1 MNSCWMSFYFFCLV
15 EAKKEEEKATD
26 EPPRR
31 FINWA
36 AMKESSDRAREAK
49 FSSNPISLITFIY
62 VIIDFKKIL
71 SDLCSCLKFNKR
83 ISYLL

>member
-1 MNSCWMSFYFFCLV
+1 MCTYSCLKLLYFCGLV
-15 EAKKEEEKATD
+15 EARKEEEKPAD

-49 FSSNPISLITFIY
+49 FSSKLISLITFMY
-62 VIIDFKKIL
+62 VMRDFKKIL
-71 SDLCSCLKFNKR
+71 SNSCSCLKFNK
-83 ISYLL
+83 